1 MALPTVTSSTFA
13 GKDAGFYISAALK
26 EANSL
31 NFLTSMENVKYK
43 AVIQKMESGSEMADG
58 TCDFTTAG
66 TLVLTEAV
74 ITPKELQVNL
84 EICSQNLLDS
94 WESLQMR
101 AGAGAPAPAS
111 FDDYLIS
118 HLAGRISQGVE
129 NAIWA
134 GNDLTGGSFTGLT
147 TATVGRLVTDGTV
160 VDVANVG
167 GAATAFS
174 AANIIENLQNATAA
188 IPSNVYTKEDLY
200 IYMSPK
206 SYRLYIS
213 AISTLGYVNAYSM
226 NGDYD
231 AVFEGIK
238 IAVCNGFE
246 NDKLV
251 CMEKSNG
258 FFGTDL
264 LSDSTNIQ
272 LLDMSGIT
280 GSQNIRLIARFTGG
294 TQVGIGADVVLVS

>member
-1 MALPTVTSSTFA
+1 MALPTVTSTFA
-13 GKDAGFYISAALK
+13 GKAAGFYVSAALK

-31 NFLTSMENVKYK
+31 NFMTSMENVKYK
-43 AVIQKMESGSEMADG
+43 AVIQKMESGSEMADS

-66 TLVLTEAV
+66 TLVLTEAI
-74 ITPKELQVNL
+74 ITPKDLQVNM
-84 EICSQNLLDS
+84 EICSKNLLDS
-94 WESLQMR
+94 WESLEMR

-129 NAIWA
+129 NAIWS
-134 GNDLTGGSFTGLT
+134 GNDATGGSFTGLT
-147 TATVGRLVTDGTV
+147 TAAVGRLVVDATV
-160 VDVANVG
+160 IDVANDG
-167 GAATAFS
+167 GAGTAFT
-174 AANIIENLQNATAA
+174 AANIIANLQAATAA

-213 AISTLGYVNAYSM
+213 AISALGYVNAYSM

-238 IAVCNGFE
+238 LAVCNGAE
-246 NDKLV
+246 DDKLV
-251 CMEKSNG
+251 CAEKSNL

-264 LSDSTNIQ
+264 ISDSTNIQ
-272 LLDMSGIT
+272 LLDQSHV
-280 GSQNIRLIARFTGG
+280 GSLNTRLIARFTGG
-294 TQVGIGADVVLVS
+294 TQVGIGADVVFVS

>member
-1 MALPTVTSSTFA
+1 MALPTVTSGTFA
-13 GKDAGFYISAALK
+13 GVDAGFFISAALK

-31 NFLTSMENVKYK
+31 NFLTLMENVKYK
-43 AVIQKMESGSEMADG
+43 AVIQKMESGSELADA
-58 TCDFTTAG
+58 TCDFTGAG
-66 TLVLTEAV
+66 TLTLTEA
-74 ITPKELQVNL
+74 IIEPKDLQVNM
-84 EICSQNLLDS
+84 EICSKNLLSS
-94 WESLQMR
+94 WEALEMR

-134 GNDLTGGSFTGLT
+134 GTTGAGSFLGLT
-147 TATVGRLVTDGTV
+147 TDTTGILTVDATVIDQ
-160 VDVANVG
+160 ANVG
-167 GAATAFS
+167 GAGTAFS
-174 AANIIENLQNATAA
+174 AANIIENLQNCTAA

-213 AISTLGYVNAYSM
+213 AISALGYVNAYSM

-238 IAVCNGFE
+238 LAVCNGAE
-246 NDKLV
+246 DDKLV
-251 CMEKSNG
+251 CAEKSNL

-264 LSDSTNIQ
+264 ISDSTNIQ
-272 LLDMSGIT
+272 LLDQSHV
-280 GSQNIRLIARFTGG
+280 GSLNTRLIARFTGG
-294 TQVGIGADVVLVS
+294 TQVGIGADVVFVS

>member
-1 MALPTVTSSTFA
+1 MALPTVTSSYSGKFA
-13 GKDAGFYISAALK
+13 GLYISQALK

-31 NFLTSMENVKYK
+31 NFMTTMENVRFK
-43 AVIQKMESGSEMADG
+43 AVIQKMESGSEMANG

-66 TLVLTEAV
+66 TLVLTEAI
-74 ITPKELQVNL
+74 ITPKDLQVNL
-84 EICSQNLLDS
+84 EICSKNLIDS
-94 WESLQMR
+94 WQGLEMR

-129 NAIWA
+129 NAIWS
-134 GNDLTGGSFTGLT
+134 GNDATAGSFTGLT
-147 TATVGRLVTDGTV
+147 TAAVGRLVVDATV

-167 GAATAFS
+167 GAATAYS

-213 AISTLGYVNAYSM
+213 AISALGYVNAYSM

-238 IAVCNGFE
+238 LAVCNGAE
-246 NDKLV
+246 DDKLV
-251 CMEKSNG
+251 CAEKSNL

-264 LSDSTNIQ
+264 LSDSVNIQ
-272 LLDMSGIT
+272 LLDQAAT
-280 GSQNIRLIARFTGG
+280 GSLNTRLIARFTGG
-294 TQVGIGADVVLVS
+294 TQVGIGADVVFVS